1 VNRRTIQ
8 GIIYRLS
15 RAEGCEFGAES
26 IRMGFEL
33 ELHRL
38 PTLVAPGALQDLLR
52 WKQQDRSLLV
62 AKSTSVYTISIQEER
77 YEP

>member
-1 VNRRTIQ
+1 
-8 GIIYRLS
+8 
-15 RAEGCEFGAES
+15 
-26 IRMGFEL
+26 MGFEL